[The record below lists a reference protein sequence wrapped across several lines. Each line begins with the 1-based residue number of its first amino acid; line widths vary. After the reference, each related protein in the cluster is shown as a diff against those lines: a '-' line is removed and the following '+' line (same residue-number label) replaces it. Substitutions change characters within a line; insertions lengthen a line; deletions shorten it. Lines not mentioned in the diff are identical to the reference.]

1 MQINLDKSKKYLLA
15 CSFGPD
21 SMALFNL
28 LLDGDYD
35 FGVAHVNYQMRGEES
50 DNETKN
56 LVELLKAKKIRY
68 FANYIDGK
76 DFSGNFQARA
86 REARYDF
93 FKDIMEEGS
102 YDVLLIAHHKDDFL
116 ETYLLQ
122 RTSNRKSFY
131 YGIKEETTLNGIKII
146 RPLLK
151 YYKSD
156 ILQYCATHN
165 VKYSIDSS
173 NLERKY
179 TRNKIRLDVIDKMSL
194 TQKEELF
201 NEIQALNKT
210 LDDKRIALA
219 NYYKDSVKI
228 SLFNTLS
235 EEDQNHLLYFIF
247 EQKGFAEYFH
257 SSKVRLIKNN
267 INSAKTS
274 TFMKVVAELY
284 ITKHED
290 DFYLINILDYKPYEY
305 TVNQAKTISFPQFS
319 VYFDKEN
326 VIPHIKESEFPITI
340 TNGNSDEKY
349 TIDGNTKKL
358 SRVYIDMKMPRHI
371 RLIWPVVKN
380 RYGKII
386 YIPRYRKDYIP
397 KETDLFKINH
407 L

>member
-156 ILQYCATHN
+156 ILQYCAIHN

-228 SLFNTLS
+228 SLFNALS

-305 TVNQAKTISFPQFS
+305 TVNHAKTIYFPQFS

-326 VIPHIKESEFPITI
+326 IIPHIKESEFPITI

-407 L
+407 F